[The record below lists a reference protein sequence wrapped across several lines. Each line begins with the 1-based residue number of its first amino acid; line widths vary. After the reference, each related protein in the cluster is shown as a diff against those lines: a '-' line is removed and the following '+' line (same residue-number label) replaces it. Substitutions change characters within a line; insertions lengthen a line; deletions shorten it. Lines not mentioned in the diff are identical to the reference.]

1 MNNSAFLSPSPRQV
15 ELQRQMT
22 LAQQLDDQRLMTLL
36 QVQWVHRYGVA
47 TLPSLQEE
55 EPAAVVEPIAVEEEP
70 VAVVEPIAVEE
81 EPVAVVEP
89 IAVEEKPVA
98 VVEPI
103 AVEEEPFPVEQ
114 IAQSEPISEGVAADN
129 LVVPAKTLGR
139 VATFFKGCLDEVSS
153 TLSNDETPP
162 LDKLGQGQACLDQ
175 GVASPPPPPSIKH
188 LRRWLP
194 ATDDALTK
202 AS

>member
-1 MNNSAFLSPSPRQV
+1 
-15 ELQRQMT
+15 MT

-70 VAVVEPIAVEE
+70 VAVVELIAVEE

-162 LDKLGQGQACLDQ
+162 LDKLGQGQACLEQ

>member
-55 EPAAVVEPIAVEEEP
+55 EPA
-70 VAVVEPIAVEE
+70 
-81 EPVAVVEP
+81 AVVEP